1 MQSPVALIIILLLV
15 ISCMASVAV
24 GKDDAQDL
32 RAYDP
37 LSTDH
42 KGESLAAVT
51 LTRKPTPRPS
61 FRPTTGRPTT
71 AKPSFKPVALVCPIG
86 CVVVSGPNG
95 DRCSCS
101 FFPSCPEGKTFVSG
115 PGGFFCI

>member
-1 MQSPVALIIILLLV
+1 MQSPVALIITLLLV

-37 LSTDH
+37 LTTDH

-71 AKPSFKPVALVCPIG
+71 AKPSVKPVALECPVD
-86 CVVVSGPNG
+86 CVVVSYPNG
-95 DRCSCS
+95 DYCSCS
-101 FFPSCPEGKTFVSG
+101 FFPSCPDGKTFVSG
-115 PGGFFCI
+115 PGGFYCI